1 MEALKFREMPYER
14 PDGERAVKAVH
25 RRAHRRRLREN
36 VRAVSI
42 ALEHP
47 ADAADLPFD
56 PAQAIH
62 KRAALFL
69 ASLGFFAAATH
80 FFFVQGSS
88 PPFCMHYIPLGGIV
102 KRLFQKIEAEFD
114 FIFRLCII

>member
-1 MEALKFREMPYER
+1 MIRQKDFIETVERRIDCRHLNQNIRTVRIFFYHAL
-14 PDGERAVKAVH
+14 H
-25 RRAHRRRLREN
+25 T
-36 VRAVSI
+36 S
-42 ALEHP
+42 
-47 ADAADLPFD
+47 DLPFD

-80 FFFVQGSS
+80 FFFVQGSFL
-88 PPFCMHYIPLGGIV
+88 PFGMYYIPLGGIV
-102 KRLFQKIEAEFD
+102 KRLSQKIEAEFD